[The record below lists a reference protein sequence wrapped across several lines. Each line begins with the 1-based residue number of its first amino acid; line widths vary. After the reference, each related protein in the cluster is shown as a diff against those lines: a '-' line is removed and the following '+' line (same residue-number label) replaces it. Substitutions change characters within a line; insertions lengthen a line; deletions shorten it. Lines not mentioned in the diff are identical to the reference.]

1 MHGTFHVQSFTRP
14 TKLVVSLRSMYT
26 KGMLACNWLRN
37 SSLPL
42 LLAILLLL
50 LFLLFNTCTVSILN
64 SFWMSTPEVI
74 YLWLVC
80 LPVLKLHI
88 NPNIPSALCYIILQA
103 TVEWSLNPK
112 TTNFAIPR
120 AVRIQHAHP
129 SQHPNWNLL
138 HKDKNQI
145 MQALA
150 RHHSLKTC
158 QHDELSQLWK
168 MQQLLGLQKGTEWIH
183 IRIQVSDQIIPHLP
197 CEELWNTHRCFLG
210 ISQVPPC
217 M

>member
-26 KGMLACNWLRN
+26 KGMLACNRHRN
-37 SSLPL
+37 STLPL
-42 LLAILLLL
+42 LLAVLLL

-138 HKDKNQI
+138 HKDKNQS

-150 RHHSLKTC
+150 PHQSLKTC
-158 QHDELSQLWK
+158 QHDEL
-168 MQQLLGLQKGTEWIH
+168 
-183 IRIQVSDQIIPHLP
+183 
-197 CEELWNTHRCFLG
+197 
-210 ISQVPPC
+210 
-217 M
+217 